1 MQMHEAG
8 FSSVAILSV
17 YAPLLSMASHIHR
30 IEVRYRDDPRQKTRT
45 DRIRSLGF
53 PVDAVHLVDVYT
65 IATRARDFTHAELS
79 EIGAQLVNP
88 VVQEYTVDRAT
99 KAVFDHAIEVGF
111 LAGVTDNVGTTARQT
126 IEDFSGYRFGEG
138 EAVFSSQ
145 LYFVCGALSPGSV
158 ERLSTTLA
166 NPLVNRVHVKTRDEY
181 GERGMG
187 AVAPFVSLHD
197 LPTAETVNLELDD
210 KELARLGKEGIRD
223 PLTGER
229 RGPLALDIPQLHAI
243 RDYFRSLG
251 RGPTDVELESLAQ
264 TWSEHCKHTIF
275 ASAMD
280 DDVPDGL
287 YRTCIQAAT
296 NAIRKKKGDKD
307 ICVTVFTDNSGAIV
321 FDDTFLVTHKVETHN
336 SPSALDPFGGALTGI
351 VGVNR
356 DTIGF
361 GLGAKPCINVYG
373 YCVGDPGTEPAL
385 FRGKDRERPI
395 LSPRRILDGVVH
407 GVGVGGNCSGIPTPQ
422 GWCYFHD
429 RYVGKPLVFAGT
441 VGVMPRVHGNRKLYE
456 KRALPGDLV
465 VMVGG
470 RVGKDGIHGATF
482 SSEALDPASPVTAV
496 QIGDPITQKK
506 FSDVI
511 VKEARDQGLYR
522 SITDNGAGGLSCAV
536 AEMAKESNGC
546 HVFLDRVPLKYPGM
560 APWEIWISESQ
571 ERMTLAVPE
580 ERLDTFMDLMRRREV
595 EATVIGRFTSSGKCV
610 VECHGAVVMDIGLDF
625 LHDGLPKKHLKTT
638 PVAAR
643 NPEPAVPC
651 PDRLDS
657 TLLAMLRRKNICAK
671 EFISTQ
677 YDHTVQGGHVLGPV
691 QGAGRVQGCATLTK
705 VVPGS
710 DRGVG
715 LSQGL
720 FPLYSEIDPYR
731 MAIAAIDLAV
741 RGLVSIGVPLDWI
754 ALLDNFC
761 WCSSDDPERLWQL
774 KRAAFGCYDGA
785 IAFSTPYIS
794 GKDSMFND
802 FSGFDEENNPVKV
815 SVLPTLLIS
824 SIGIHPDVAKAVSM
838 DAKFA
843 GDLVY
848 VIGKTAEELG
858 GSEYFMHHGSP
869 GNRVPALD
877 LDAARERYGRLT
889 KTMEKGLVASAFPV
903 SNGGLLVA
911 LAKVCIAGRLG
922 MEIAIPSTTR
932 PDYYLFSESLGR
944 IVVTV
949 SPGSRQAFED
959 TFGSDA
965 VLLGRVGG
973 PDLRVTAGRPIVDL
987 PVAEMEAAYRAPFGG
1002 Y

>member
-1 MQMHEAG
+1 
-8 FSSVAILSV
+8 
-17 YAPLLSMASHIHR
+17 MASHIHR

-45 DRIRSLGF
+45 DRFRSLGF
-53 PVDAVHLVDVYT
+53 PVDAVNLVDVYT
-65 IATRARDFTHAELS
+65 IATRARDFSQAELA

-88 VVQEYTVDRAT
+88 VVQEYTVDKATRA
-99 KAVFDHAIEVGF
+99 AFDLAIEVGF
-111 LAGVTDNVGTTARQT
+111 LPGVTDNVGTTARQT
-126 IEDFSGYRFGEG
+126 IEDYSGYRFGEG

-145 LYFVCGALSPGSV
+145 LFLVCGALPPESV
-158 ERLSTTLA
+158 ERLLATLA
-166 NPLVNRVHVKTRDEY
+166 NPLVNRVHVKTREEY
-181 GERGMG
+181 GERGMDP
-187 AVAPFVSLHD
+187 VAPFVSLHE
-197 LPTAETVNLELDD
+197 LPTAETVDLDLDD
-210 KELARLGKEGIRD
+210 AELARLGKEGIRD

-229 RGPLALDIPQLHAI
+229 RGPLALDLPQLHAI
-243 RDYFRSLG
+243 RDYFRGLG
-251 RGPTDVELESLAQ
+251 RKPTDVELESLAQ

-296 NAIRKKKGDKD
+296 NAIRKERGDRD

-321 FDDTFLVTHKVETHN
+321 FDETFLVTHKVETHN

-373 YCVGDPGTEPAL
+373 YCVGDPDTDPAL

-441 VGVMPRVHGNRKLYE
+441 VGVMPRVQGKRKLYE
-456 KRALPGDLV
+456 KGAWPGDLI

-511 VKEARDQGLYR
+511 VKEARDLGLYR

-580 ERLDTFMDLMRRREV
+580 ERLDAFMDLMQRREV
-595 EATVIGRFTSSGKCV
+595 EATVIGRFTSSGRCV
-610 VECHGAVVMDIGLDF
+610 VECHGAVVMDVGLDF

-638 PVAAR
+638 PVVTR

-651 PDRLDS
+651 PDRLDA
-657 TLLAMLRRKNICAK
+657 TLLAMLRRKNLCSR

-691 QGAGRVQGCATLTK
+691 QGPGRVQGCATLTK

-710 DRGVG
+710 ERGVG

-731 MAIAAIDLAV
+731 MAIAAIDLAI
-741 RGLVSIGVPLDWI
+741 RGLIAIGVPLDAI

-785 IAFSTPYIS
+785 TAFSTPFIS

-802 FSGFDEENNPVKV
+802 FSGFDGENNPVKV

-824 SIGIHPDVAKAVSM
+824 SIGIHPAVTSAVSM
-838 DAKFA
+838 DAKFE

-848 VIGKTAEELG
+848 VIGETREELG
-858 GSEYFMHHGSP
+858 GSEYFLHLGSL

-877 LDAARERYGRLT
+877 LGSARARYGRLT
-889 KTMEKGLVASAFPV
+889 KAIERGLVASAFPV
-903 SNGGLLVA
+903 SHGGLIIA
-911 LAKVCIAGRLG
+911 LAKVSIAGRLG
-922 MEIAIPSTTR
+922 MEIAIPSAMR
-932 PDYYLFSESLGR
+932 PDFYLFSESLGR
-944 IVVTV
+944 FVVTV
-949 SPGSRQAFED
+949 SPGNRQAFEESM
-959 TFGSDA
+959 GGVA
-965 VLLGRVGG
+965 MLLGRVGG
-973 PDLRVTAGRPIVDL
+973 SCLRVTAGRPIIDL
-987 PVAEMEAAYRAPFGG
+987 PVAELEATYRAPFGG